1 MPALRL
7 KTINRTYAEHDE
19 GLEHF
24 GAFIVAEL
32 KGFSDMR
39 RSEIR
44 EHVFKLLF
52 RVEFHDAAE
61 LAEQDKLYFEPL
73 ELTPEH
79 RKLISDRTRLIE
91 DKLPE
96 IDKKIEELS
105 VGWKKERIGKVELT
119 ILRLAIYEALYDDD
133 VPAGVAINEAIELA
147 KKYGGDDS
155 PSFVN
160 GILGKL
166 TK

>member
-1 MPALRL
+1 
-7 KTINRTYAEHDE
+7 
-19 GLEHF
+19 
-24 GAFIVAEL
+24 
-32 KGFSDMR
+32 MR

-79 RKLISDRTRLIE
+79 RKLISDSTRLIE

-147 KKYGGDDS
+147 KKYGSADS
-155 PSFVN
+155 TAAFVN
-160 GILGKL
+160 GVLGKL
-166 TK
+166 IKE

>member
-1 MPALRL
+1 MKLCYGLSMQHIFILKQTDYGVYLLSSLALD
-7 KTINRTYAEHDE
+7 TAVSVTESPPSI
-19 GLEHF
+19 
-24 GAFIVAEL
+24 
-32 KGFSDMR
+32 
-39 RSEIR
+39 
-44 EHVFKLLF
+44 
-52 RVEFHDAAE
+52 
-61 LAEQDKLYFEPL
+61 LA
-73 ELTPEH
+73 
-79 RKLISDRTRLIE
+79 SDRTRLIE

-96 IDKKIEELS
+96 IDKKIEELT

>member
-1 MPALRL
+1 
-7 KTINRTYAEHDE
+7 
-19 GLEHF
+19 
-24 GAFIVAEL
+24 
-32 KGFSDMR
+32 MR

-73 ELTPEH
+73 ELAPEH

>member
-1 MPALRL
+1 
-7 KTINRTYAEHDE
+7 
-19 GLEHF
+19 
-24 GAFIVAEL
+24 
-32 KGFSDMR
+32 MR

-73 ELTPEH
+73 EMTPEH